1 MQSQTIQARE
11 PAYTLP
17 KPDNAQG
24 ALHPVISRVL
34 ANRNI
39 DPHNGLQH
47 GLKFLLAPDG
57 FKDMGVA
64 AARIAT
70 AIEQQQSVLIVGDY
84 DADGA
89 TSTALAIKGLRAM
102 GLQHVSYTVPNRFSY
117 GYGLSLK
124 LAKDIGASAP
134 DLVIT
139 VDNGISSI
147 EGVAFLN
154 EVGVDVIVTD
164 HHLSGEILPAAVA
177 IVNPNQPGCEFPDKS
192 IAGVG
197 VMFYVLLAVNGLL
210 KKSGQYPKA
219 GQTPDLLSLLDLVA
233 LGTVADVV
241 GLGRNNRILVAQGIA
256 RMRAGRL
263 CAGIAAI
270 LKVGGREP
278 QSLVAQD
285 LGFVVGPRL
294 NAAGRLEDI
303 SSGIECLLATDPLV
317 ADRLAQK
324 LDQINR
330 TRKEIEL
337 SMQIRALEVVK
348 NLQIGG
354 RKVSTGMV
362 LFDES
367 WHEGVVGLVAS
378 RIKEKTGLPVLVFAP
393 DDTGEFLKGSARSI
407 SQVHIRD
414 VLANI
419 DARHPQMI
427 DRFGG
432 HAMAAGLSIRPERLD
447 EFRAAFVEEVAKAL
461 LKHPPDNTILTDGE
475 LSAAELNQP
484 LAETIKSLL
493 PWGQACPE
501 PVFEGEF
508 EVLNSRFVGEVH
520 LKLVLRLSGAQD
532 PVDAI
537 CFRYLDNGD
546 SPEKR
551 NALKLEKIR
560 AVYSLDVNQYRGK
573 KSLQLIVRYL
583 EVAKPG

>member
-11 PAYTLP
+11 PAYIIPTS
-17 KPDNAQG
+17 DNPQD
-24 ALHPVISRVL
+24 ALHPVIGRVL

-39 DPHNGLQH
+39 DPHSGLQH
-47 GLKFLLAPDG
+47 SLKFLLTPDG
-57 FKDMGVA
+57 FKDIDIA
-64 AARIAT
+64 AKRIVM
-70 AIEQQQSVLIVGDY
+70 AIDQQQSVLIVGDY

-102 GLQHVSYTVPNRFSY
+102 GLKHVGYTVPNRFSY

-124 LAKDIGASAP
+124 LAKDISVSAP
-134 DLVIT
+134 DLIIT

-147 EGVAFLN
+147 EGIAFLN
-154 EVGVDVIVTD
+154 EAGVDVIITD

-197 VMFYVLLAVNGLL
+197 VMFYVLLAVNSLL
-210 KKSGQYPKA
+210 QKSDHYPQK
-219 GQTPDLLSLLDLVA
+219 GQTPDLLNLLDLVA

-278 QSLVAQD
+278 QALVAQD

-303 SSGIECLLATDPLV
+303 SSGIECLLATDPLD
-317 ADRLAQK
+317 ADSLAQK

-330 TRKEIEL
+330 ARKEIEQ
-337 SMQIRALEVVK
+337 SMQTQALKIVR
-348 NLQIGG
+348 NLQIEDGQPG
-354 RKVSTGMV
+354 AGMV
-362 LFDES
+362 LFDET

-378 RIKEKTGLPVLVFAP
+378 RIKEKTRLPVLVFAP
-393 DDTGEFLKGSARSI
+393 DDTGEYLKGSARSI
-407 SQVHIRD
+407 PQVHIRD

-419 DARHPQMI
+419 DARHPGLI

-432 HAMAAGLSIRPERLD
+432 HAMAAGLSIRPASLD
-447 EFRAAFVEEVAKAL
+447 EFRAAFVEEVGKAL
-461 LKHPPDNTILTDGE
+461 HKHPPDNTILTDGE
-475 LSAAELNQP
+475 LSAEELNRP
-484 LAETIKSLL
+484 FAETIKTLL

-501 PVFEGEF
+501 PEFEGEF
-508 EVLNSRFVGEVH
+508 EVLSSRFVGEIH
-520 LKLVLRLSGAQD
+520 LKLVLRLSGTHD

-537 CFRYLDNGD
+537 YFRYLDNSD

-551 NALKLEKIR
+551 AALNLEKIR
-560 AVYSLDVNQYRGK
+560 AVYSLDVNQFRGK
-573 KSLQLIVRYL
+573 KSLQLIIRYL
-583 EVAKPG
+583 EAA